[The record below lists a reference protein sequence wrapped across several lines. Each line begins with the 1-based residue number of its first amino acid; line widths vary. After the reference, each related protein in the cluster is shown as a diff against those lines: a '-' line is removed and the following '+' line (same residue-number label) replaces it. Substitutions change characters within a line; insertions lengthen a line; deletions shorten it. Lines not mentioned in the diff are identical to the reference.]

1 VKPEKFSGVK
11 PPSESSDP
19 PALRETPPDP
29 AIKARPKSPAPLVD
43 ARKQL
48 LQAKRYRAR
57 RPVRLAEAM
66 RNTGLDEHAVAAGY
80 ADVLAKLQQG
90 DVNDTVEKS
99 LLDVLKEC
107 ARILDPPRPADR
119 AASIDVNTVVQLVHK
134 VDRPTRPLPQ
144 RLQAAEP
151 EPPVEAAIE
160 PIPAADLCSSPLQ
173 G

>member
-1 VKPEKFSGVK
+1 
-11 PPSESSDP
+11 
-19 PALRETPPDP
+19 
-29 AIKARPKSPAPLVD
+29 
-43 ARKQL
+43 
-48 LQAKRYRAR
+48 
-57 RPVRLAEAM
+57 M

-90 DVNDTVEKS
+90 DVEDTVEKS

-134 VDRPTRPLPQ
+134 VDRPARHLPE
-144 RLQAAEP
+144 RIAYAAEP
-151 EPPVEAAIE
+151 LATRSSAYDAELVATSSSADAAESEPPADAAIE
-160 PIPAADLCSSPLQ
+160 PISAADSCSSPLQ